1 MDAKLEMNFRAP
13 VHVCVPE
20 YASATCIQPSTQ
32 DRSEPVIGRRD
43 LELAR
48 KHASKLWKAR
58 WLVLSGTVPQSSGRW
73 QCWIQGL
80 GMTSHPKTKSFPV
93 RWFIDEIPVKIIPE
107 AGLYTWWSAV
117 DFWRFLGLISSPMV
131 FILVGLIM
139 VVGRLAAYMH
149 PEKIPPKKHI
159 KLLLDRTEDLTSLTT
174 KSGNEM
180 EEVDPNEYMHT
191 FLRKQGIEAYELLP
205 TKI

>member
-1 MDAKLEMNFRAP
+1 
-13 VHVCVPE
+13 
-20 YASATCIQPSTQ
+20 
-32 DRSEPVIGRRD
+32 
-43 LELAR
+43 
-48 KHASKLWKAR
+48 
-58 WLVLSGTVPQSSGRW
+58 
-73 QCWIQGL
+73 
-80 GMTSHPKTKSFPV
+80 
-93 RWFIDEIPVKIIPE
+93 
-107 AGLYTWWSAV
+107 
-117 DFWRFLGLISSPMV
+117 MV

-205 TKI
+205 TKIWTNHLVQNIQATKAAGTIVYGKC